1 MHADRTY
8 LSKKGKIVLRNINFG
23 HVELKLAYFHLTLG
37 MNHIPVHS
45 LQDRTKHGLQ
55 IKYFN
60 KDEPQQDDVVT
71 LGAHRDDHYIFFLL
85 EDGLGSLMIDFSEV
99 QLSGMMLYYV
109 LPAQVHHRIRNEA
122 ATGWFI
128 AVDTSLIPR
137 ECRNVFESQLSLQQP
152 YPLHSNE
159 LRQCHELLMLLTEK
173 QGEEISSPFYT
184 TIVHSLLQSFI
195 GIVAGCYSQHTGLNL
210 NLSRSAQLSAQFKRL
225 LSTELH
231 SKKGPA
237 EYAEMLNISESYLSE
252 SLKKHTGFH
261 ASYWIQQEVM
271 MEAKRLLYY
280 SELTVKEI
288 AHHLGYSDHSYF
300 CRLFRKVTGIPA
312 MAFRK
317 QYRK

>member
-1 MHADRTY
+1 
-8 LSKKGKIVLRNINFG
+8 
-23 HVELKLAYFHLTLG
+23 VELKLAYFRLTLA

-55 IKYFN
+55 IKYFK
-60 KDEPQQDDVVT
+60 KDELPKDDAIT

-122 ATGWFI
+122 ATGWFV

-152 YPLHSNE
+152 YALNTSE
-159 LRQCHELLMLLTEK
+159 LRQCHDLLSLLTEK
-173 QGEEISSPFYT
+173 QSEETSSPFYT

-210 NLSRSAQLSAQFKRL
+210 NLSRPAQISTQFKRL

-231 SKKGPA
+231 SKKSPA

-252 SLKKHTGFH
+252 ALKKHTGFH

-288 AHHLGYSDHSYF
+288 AHNLGYSDHSYF
-300 CRLFRKVTGIPA
+300 CRLFRKVTGTPA
-312 MAFRK
+312 MAFRQ

>member
-1 MHADRTY
+1 
-8 LSKKGKIVLRNINFG
+8 
-23 HVELKLAYFHLTLG
+23 

-45 LQDRTKHGLQ
+45 LQDRTTHGLQ
-55 IKYFN
+55 IKHFN
-60 KDEPQQDDVVT
+60 KDELPKNDVIT

-85 EDGLGSLMIDFSEV
+85 EEGVGSLMIDFNEV
-99 QLSGMMLYYV
+99 HLSGNMLYYV

-122 ATGWFI
+122 ATGWFV

-152 YPLHSNE
+152 YPLLANE
-159 LRQCHELLMLLTEK
+159 SRQCHELLLLLTEK
-173 QGEEISSPFYT
+173 QGEDTSAPFYT

-195 GIVAGCYSQHTGLNL
+195 GMAAGCYSQYASLNL
-210 NLSRSAQLSAQFKRL
+210 NLSRPAQISAQFKRL
-225 LSTELH
+225 LGTELH
-231 SKKGPA
+231 SKKSPA
-237 EYAEMLNISESYLSE
+237 EYASLLNISESYLSE
-252 SLKKHTGFH
+252 ALKKHTGFH

-288 AHHLGYSDHSYF
+288 AHSLGYNDHSYF
-300 CRLFRKVTGIPA
+300 CRLFRKVTGTPA
-312 MAFRK
+312 IAFRQ

>member
-1 MHADRTY
+1 
-8 LSKKGKIVLRNINFG
+8 
-23 HVELKLAYFHLTLG
+23 

-45 LQDRTKHGLQ
+45 LQDRTAHGLQ
-55 IKYFN
+55 IKHFN
-60 KDEPQQDDVVT
+60 KNELPKDDLIT

-85 EDGLGSLMIDFSEV
+85 EEGIGSLMIDFNEV
-99 QLSGMMLYYV
+99 HLSGNMLYYV

-122 ATGWFI
+122 ATGWFV

-137 ECRNVFESQLSLQQP
+137 ECRNIFESQLSLQQP
-152 YPLHSNE
+152 YPLNTIE
-159 LRQCHELLMLLTEK
+159 VRQCHELLLLLNEK
-173 QGEEISSPFYT
+173 QGEDTNSPFYT

-195 GIVAGCYSQHTGLNL
+195 GMAAGCYSQHTGLNL
-210 NLSRSAQLSAQFKRL
+210 NLSRPAQISAQFKRL

-231 SKKGPA
+231 SKKSPA
-237 EYAEMLNISESYLSE
+237 DYASLLNISESYLSE
-252 SLKKHTGFH
+252 ALKKHTGFH

-288 AHHLGYSDHSYF
+288 AHSLGYNDHSYF
-300 CRLFRKVTGIPA
+300 CRLFRKVTGTPA
-312 MAFRK
+312 IAFRQ